1 MGEVSF
7 HAVLLTLWCAH
18 LISSNAECRLT
29 QACTQTYSM
38 DSDKLKLV
46 KVCTVS
52 LLDGSLPLLDI
63 LCKDSVNSDFM
74 KSSRMFTET
83 PQERM
88 SQNIELLDSLY
99 HLHVLNSLLIL
110 CFAHQ
115 RPSRSRCKHLMP
127 VNSQPPVLLD
137 IKESPL
143 KEVLHYST
151 RVLNHFG
158 CDKSHTLLL
167 SSLHSRR
174 LSQLSILTFSL

>member
-1 MGEVSF
+1 MGDYFFKQNNTKTMAEVHDMSYYKKCMMGGILSCGIT
-7 HAVLLTLWCAH
+7 HTMVCPLD
-18 LISSNAECRLT
+18 IVKCRM
-29 QACTQTYSM
+29 QANPGITQTYSM
-38 DSDKLKLV
+38 DSDKLKEV

-74 KSSRMFTET
+74 KSSRMFIET

-88 SQNIELLDSLY
+88 SQNIELSDSLY
-99 HLHVLNSLLIL
+99 HLHVLNSLLIF

-115 RPSRSRCKHLMP
+115 RPSRLRCKHLMP

-158 CDKSHTLLL
+158 
-167 SSLHSRR
+167 
-174 LSQLSILTFSL
+174 